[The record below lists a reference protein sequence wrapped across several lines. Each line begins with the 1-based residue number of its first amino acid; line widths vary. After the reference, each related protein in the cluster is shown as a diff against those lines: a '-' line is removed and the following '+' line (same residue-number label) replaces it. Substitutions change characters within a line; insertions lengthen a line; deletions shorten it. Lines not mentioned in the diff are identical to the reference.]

1 MTKNL
6 FSVPIFFIV
15 FRETIEA
22 AIIVATLLGLAK
34 QIAYDTQT
42 VAYNSTS
49 LSDDA
54 SKDFPDGASTI
65 PPAEETQAVRRL
77 ARKLKIQA
85 SHATFN
91 FTFFKKNSVQI
102 FAGAAAGFLIALSIG
117 AAYVIQFINLPT
129 LTSGRF
135 IAVWFTRANDLYS
148 KAEVIW
154 EGKGDCF

>member
-49 LSDDA
+49 LSDDT

-65 PPAEETQAVRRL
+65 PPAEESQAVGRL

-91 FTFFKKNSVQI
+91 CAFF
-102 FAGAAAGFLIALSIG
+102 
-117 AAYVIQFINLPT
+117 
-129 LTSGRF
+129 
-135 IAVWFTRANDLYS
+135 
-148 KAEVIW
+148 
-154 EGKGDCF
+154 